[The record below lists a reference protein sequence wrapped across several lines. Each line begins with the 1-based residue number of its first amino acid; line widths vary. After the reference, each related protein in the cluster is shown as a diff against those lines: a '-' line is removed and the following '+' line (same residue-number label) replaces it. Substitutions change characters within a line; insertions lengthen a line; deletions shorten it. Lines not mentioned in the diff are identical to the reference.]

1 MEEGQALMRVYA
13 WKRVRHV
20 RDARHLLPGKLWIV
34 FCMNRPG
41 ASPTSSGNRER
52 RTGRNMDEEERERQ
66 EKVIALY
73 TYLLV

>member
-1 MEEGQALMRVYA
+1 MEEATDMEEGQPLMRVHA

-41 ASPTSSGNRER
+41 ASPTSSGNRR
-52 RTGRNMDEEERERQ
+52 RTGRKREKDRR
-66 EKVIALY
+66 K
-73 TYLLV
+73 